1 MKNVLDDVT
10 DEKVDAQHINRR
22 VDDWLERV
30 KNLYAKIDEWLPDG
44 WTSQEG
50 ESVCMHEEMMRR
62 FNVAAR
68 QIPTLLLV
76 NGSGNSARLEPRG
89 LWIIGANGRIDMK
102 FGSRHYLIIDVA
114 GSFETPDWRVADAE
128 LRHDRVALTKDWLRH
143 ALS

>member
-22 VDDWLERV
+22 VDDWVERV

-102 FGSRHYLIIDVA
+102 FGSRHYLIVDVA
-114 GSFETPDWRVADAE
+114 GSFEAPDWQVADAE

-143 ALS
+143 AL

>member
-10 DEKVDAQHINRR
+10 DEKVDARHINRR
-22 VDDWLERV
+22 VNDWEERV
-30 KNLYAKIDEWLPDG
+30 ENLYTKIGEWLPDG
-44 WTSQEG
+44 WTAQEG
-50 ESVCMHEEMMRR
+50 ETVCMHEEMMRR

-102 FGSRHYLIIDVA
+102 FGSSHYLIVDVA
-114 GSFETPDWRVADAE
+114 GSFETPDWQVANAE
-128 LRHDRVALTKDWLRH
+128 QRLDRVDLTESWLKQ

>member
-22 VDDWLERV
+22 VDDWVERV

-44 WTSQEG
+44 WTSKEG

-62 FNVAAR
+62 SHVAAR

-102 FGSRHYLIIDVA
+102 FGSRHYLIVDVA

-128 LRHDRVALTKDWLRH
+128 QRLDRVSLTEGWLRQ

>member
-10 DEKVDAQHINRR
+10 DEKVDAQHISRR
-22 VDDWLERV
+22 VNDWIQRV
-30 KNLYAKIDEWLPDG
+30 KNLYTEIGEWLPDG
-44 WTSQEG
+44 WTAQEG

-62 FNVAAR
+62 FNVASR

-102 FGSRHYLIIDVA
+102 FGSRHYLIVDVA
-114 GSFETPDWRVADAE
+114 GSFETPDWQVSDAE
-128 LRHDRVALTKDWLRH
+128 LRLDREALTESWLKRT
-143 ALS
+143 LS